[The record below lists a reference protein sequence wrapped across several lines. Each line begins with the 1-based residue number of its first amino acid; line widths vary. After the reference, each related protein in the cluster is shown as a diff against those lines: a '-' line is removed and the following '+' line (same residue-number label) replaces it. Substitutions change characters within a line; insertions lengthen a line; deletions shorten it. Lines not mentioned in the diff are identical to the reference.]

1 MARAAPTVKPP
12 RHHRSAL
19 LVHRS
24 GFTLIELLTV
34 IAIIGVLAT
43 LLASALASAKTKS
56 QRTVCLG
63 NLHQIS
69 VAVNLYSDDTGRR
82 PRSMTRLTQKP
93 SWLASARSL
102 LCPADPVL
110 LRPRGPKGE
119 TNQAWGNRANGS
131 QELYSYDKNPEAGS
145 FQAEL
150 AEKTETVQFSYL
162 HPLGWAKPAWQK
174 LASQGSQAGVS
185 VCQIHGVRVPS
196 RNASS
201 EHRMY
206 MDYEGSTF
214 RAQHDGAVVKRKI
227 FRSGPATEKDPEYPW
242 EFYTDTVPVEQG
254 RL

>member
-1 MARAAPTVKPP
+1 MRPP
-12 RHHRSAL
+12 RHQRSAL
-19 LVHRS
+19 PAPRS

-69 VAVNLYSDDTGRR
+69 VAVNLYTDDTGRR
-82 PRSMTRLTQKP
+82 PRSMTRLTLKP
-93 SWLASARSL
+93 SLLAGPRSL

-150 AEKTETVQFSYL
+150 AEKTETVPFSYL
-162 HPLGWAKPAWQK
+162 HPLGWAKQAWQK
-174 LASQGSQAGVS
+174 LASQGGQAGVS
-185 VCQIHGVRVPS
+185 ACHRDLTTSAGNTGIQNAVP
-196 RNASS
+196 A
-201 EHRMY
+201 
-206 MDYEGSTF
+206 
-214 RAQHDGAVVKRKI
+214 AP
-227 FRSGPATEKDPEYPW
+227 PATMSAPVPRSAVDARPW
-242 EFYTDTVPVEQG
+242 WDAMA
-254 RL
+254 RLRDS

>member
-1 MARAAPTVKPP
+1 MRPP
-12 RHHRSAL
+12 RHHRTALPAPRSA
-19 LVHRS
+19 
-24 GFTLIELLTV
+24 FTLIELLTV

-69 VAVNLYSDDTGRR
+69 VAVNLYTDDTGRR

-93 SWLASARSL
+93 SWLASPRSL
-102 LCPADPVL
+102 LCPADPAL

-131 QELYSYDKNPEAGS
+131 QELFSYDKNPEAGS

-174 LASQGSQAGVS
+174 LAAQGGQAGVS
-185 VCQIHGVRVPS
+185 ACQIHGVRVPS
-196 RNASS
+196 RTASS